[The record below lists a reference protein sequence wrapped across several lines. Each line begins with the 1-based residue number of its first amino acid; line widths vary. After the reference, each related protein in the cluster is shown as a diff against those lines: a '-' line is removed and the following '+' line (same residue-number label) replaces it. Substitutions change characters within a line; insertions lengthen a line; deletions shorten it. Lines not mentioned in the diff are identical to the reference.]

1 MSDNP
6 KVLTIY
12 KNRTAVI
19 PLSLGFDVSGDT
31 FSSEVRVAPD
41 VSSEKIAEFVVTFD
55 SDGTDGELI
64 LTMDNS
70 VVDLVTRTKGYMD
83 VKRVSNGE
91 PFAVFSEPLEV
102 FFKGSVTA

>member
-6 KVLTIY
+6 KVITIHRG
-12 KNRTAVI
+12 RTAVI

-31 FSSEVRVAPD
+31 FFSDVRVAPD
-41 VSSEKIAEFVVTFD
+41 STSEKIAEFVVTFETN
-55 SDGTDGELI
+55 GVDGELI
-64 LTMDNS
+64 LTMDDAIVNT
-70 VVDLVTRTKGYMD
+70 VTRSKGYMD
-83 VKRVSNGE
+83 VKRVSGGE